1 MKMFRIAGLI
11 AAAALVT
18 VMPGRAM
25 GQTQADKDAKAVADT
40 IDQLKKSDP
49 VLVTWFSASYGY
61 VVFPTIGKGGA
72 GIGAASG
79 DGRVYEKGAY
89 IGDARVTQLTI
100 GAQLGGQTFSEVIF
114 FETKDAL
121 DRFKQDKFEW
131 SAGLSAVA
139 AAEGAS
145 KDAKYTQGV
154 AVFTLAKKGLMA
166 EASVGG
172 QKFKFTPI
180 KK

>member
-1 MKMFRIAGLI
+1 MKTLKFASLVAIVALAGI
-11 AAAALVT
+11 VP
-18 VMPGRAM
+18 VRAW
-25 GQTQADKDAKAVADT
+25 QAQADKDAKAVADAV
-40 IDQLKKSDP
+40 DSFKKSDP
-49 VLVTWFSASYGY
+49 TLAKWFTASYGY

-79 DGRVYEKGAY
+79 DGRVFEKGAY
-89 IGDARVTQLTI
+89 VGDARMTQLTI

-114 FETKDAL
+114 FETKDTL

-131 SAGLSAVA
+131 SAGVSAVA
-139 AAEGAS
+139 AGEGAS
-145 KDAKYTQGV
+145 KDAKYMQGV

>member
-1 MKMFRIAGLI
+1 MKTLRIAAALAIVAIAGLVP
-11 AAAALVT
+11 A
-18 VMPGRAM
+18 RAW
-25 GQTQADKDAKAVADT
+25 QAQADKDEKAVADT

-49 VLVTWFSASYGY
+49 ALAKWFSGAYGY

-79 DGRVYEKGAY
+79 DGRVFEKGVY
-89 IGDARVTQLTI
+89 VGDARMTQLTI

-114 FETKDAL
+114 FETKDTL

-131 SAGLSAVA
+131 SAGISAVA
-139 AAEGAS
+139 AGEGAS
-145 KDAKYTQGV
+145 KDAKYMQGV